1 MQFSL
6 ALYGSFPDTNGYTW
20 KNPAA
25 LNTSKLE
32 KIKSFFST
40 PPQDGREIL
49 PNDCIGGFYLDP
61 VTATFYAFRFINGG
75 CDSRGREG
83 VVITNWVVC
92 KLSEVLGKNIEE
104 LFSRMVQTNLQSPYI
119 DLFLPCTTTAY
130 DTQFHQATDSER
142 NLFGEMT
149 HSVFSLPMQSSGRA
163 IFVQFALRS
172 TGKNANIKFFRIPKE
187 FSASKAKMQNEKK
200 ANAHDRKSHL
210 DILKHT
216 KYFKEKSIHAIKA
229 HKIISVL
236 IFIGCVFVLFKTCF
250 CPGAND
256 KTTTQQRDQVI
267 SSIDKRSYS
276 PWRMQLKRGGKWID
290 GTGRN
295 INVSEKRLSLEWG
308 EIYFSDTFI
317 EFNWRENV
325 YPEYKRNG
333 LEFYTQEKGGKVYAG
348 RVEWKNKEYWI
359 LSEQSREQ
367 STSLRYTF
375 AIGNIKQVEI
385 LCKEN
390 DLEEEGRVEERSVK
404 LKEYEHE

>member
-32 KIKSFFST
+32 KIKSFFSN

-187 FSASKAKMQNEKK
+187 YSASKEKMQNEKK
-200 ANAHDRKSHL
+200 GNTPDRGSHL
-210 DILKHT
+210 DILKCART
-216 KYFKEKSIHAIKA
+216 FKKTSIHTIKT
-229 HKIISVL
+229 HKISA
-236 IFIGCVFVLFKTCF
+236 CF
-250 CPGAND
+250 AAIVMCGAVVYTICHAGANN
-256 KTTTQQRDQVI
+256 KTTTPQRDQVT
-267 SSIDKRSYS
+267 STIDKRSYS

-290 GTGRN
+290 GTGGN
-295 INVSEKRLSLEWG
+295 INFPEKRLSLEWG
-308 EIYFSDTFI
+308 EIHFSDSFI

-325 YPEYKRNG
+325 YPKYKRNG
-333 LEFYTQEKGGKVYAG
+333 MEFYTQGKGGKVYAG
-348 RVEWKNKEYWI
+348 RVEWGNKEYWI

-367 STSLRYTF
+367 PTPLRYTF
-375 AIGNIKQVEI
+375 ILGNTKQVEI
-385 LCKEN
+385 FCKEDN
-390 DLEEEGRVEERSVK
+390 LKEEDRFGEGSAK
-404 LKEYEHE
+404 LKDNEHE

>member
-187 FSASKAKMQNEKK
+187 YSASKEKMQNEKK
-200 ANAHDRKSHL
+200 GNTPDRGSHL
-210 DILKHT
+210 DILKCARI
-216 KYFKEKSIHAIKA
+216 FKETSIHTIKT
-229 HKIISVL
+229 HKISA
-236 IFIGCVFVLFKTCF
+236 CF
-250 CPGAND
+250 AAIAMCGAVVYTICHAGANN
-256 KTTTQQRDQVI
+256 KTTTPQRDQVT
-267 SSIDKRSYS
+267 STIDKRSYS

-290 GTGRN
+290 GTGGN

-390 DLEEEGRVEERSVK
+390 DLE
-404 LKEYEHE
+404 